1 MSSGSEF
8 EEFARD
14 YWQDKPT
21 VPSFVRS
28 YLTSPASGCGP
39 PWTGRRR
46 IDMARMWDRLAIE
59 TEYSN
64 QTNARPLHRITSETP
79 PNGPMNRA

>member
-1 MSSGSEF
+1 
-8 EEFARD
+8 
-14 YWQDKPT
+14 
-21 VPSFVRS
+21 
-28 YLTSPASGCGP
+28 
-39 PWTGRRR
+39 
-46 IDMARMWDRLAIE
+46 MARMWDRLAIE